1 MNYAKINPCDIANGV
16 GVRVSLWVSGCRNH
30 CKGCFNPET
39 WDFNYGKEFDT
50 DAFEMVS
57 GALDSH
63 WISGLSILGGEPLEL
78 ENVSAV
84 TTTCYLTRCR
94 HPKKTIWLYTGF
106 QYEDVKDLEV
116 MRYIDV
122 LVDGRFVEEL
132 KDITLKFRGS
142 SNQRIIDVKQ
152 SRKTGDVV
160 LWDENGFL
168 GGANEWPKKNIP

>member
-39 WDFNYGKEFDT
+39 WDFNYGKEFTVKVVRKIED
-50 DAFEMVS
+50 
-57 GALDSH
+57 ALDH
-63 WISGLSILGGEPLEL
+63 YYIDGLSVLGGEPLDTDNL
-78 ENVSAV
+78 HVV
-84 TTTCYLTRCR
+84 TNLCCWVKRCF
-94 HPKKTIWLYTGF
+94 PEKTIWLYTGS

-152 SRKTGDVV
+152 SRKTGDVA

-168 GGANEWPKKNIP
+168 GGEGK